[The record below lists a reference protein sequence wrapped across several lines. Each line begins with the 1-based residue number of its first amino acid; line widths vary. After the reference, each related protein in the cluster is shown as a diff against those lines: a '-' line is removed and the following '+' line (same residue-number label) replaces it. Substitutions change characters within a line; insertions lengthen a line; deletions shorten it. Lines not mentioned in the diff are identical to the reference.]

1 VAGVET
7 EGDDVGGALA
17 GMAALVTGG
26 GGGIGSASALELAR
40 DGAAV
45 TLMGRTEATL
55 QGATERLLGELP
67 PGSIVQYVVGDGTIA
82 ADVEHA
88 VDLAH
93 RTADGLR
100 ICVATVGGGPGT
112 IAPMLLLDDDTLL
125 RVYTQN
131 VVSAFLAMK
140 HSTPRMAERGGGS
153 VVCVSSVAARATSP
167 YLSNYVAAKAALEA
181 LVRAAAVEL
190 AAFGI
195 RVNAVRPGS
204 ILTKPRSDAE
214 LARGEAA
221 SQRLPIHRIGI
232 PVDVAAGVRYLAGPE
247 SSYVT
252 GQSFAID
259 GGSEVVPTAPT
270 FDGMLRERFG
280 DQVIDEALAGRIPR
294 PDRALP

>member
-1 VAGVET
+1 M
-7 EGDDVGGALA
+7 GDALA

-55 QGATERLLGELP
+55 QAAAARLLSELP
-67 PGSIVQYVVGDGTIA
+67 PGSTVQYVVGDGTIA
-82 ADVEHA
+82 ADVERA
-88 VDLAH
+88 VDVAH
-93 RTADGLR
+93 GMADGLR

-112 IAPMLLLDDDTLL
+112 IAPMLVLDDHMLL
-125 RVYTQN
+125 GVYTTN

-140 HSTPRMAERGGGS
+140 YCTPKMADAGGGS
-153 VVCVSSVAARATSP
+153 IVCVSSVAAKATSP
-167 YLSNYVAAKAALEA
+167 FLSSYIAAKAALEA

-190 AAFGI
+190 SAFGV

-204 ILTKPRSDAE
+204 ILTRPRGEAE
-214 LARGEAA
+214 LARGEEATR
-221 SQRLPIHRIGI
+221 RLPLHRIGI
-232 PVDVAAGVRYLAGPE
+232 PVDVAGGVRYLAGPE

-259 GGSEVVPTAPT
+259 GGSEIISSAPT
-270 FDGMLRERFG
+270 FEAMVRQRFG
-280 DQVIDEALAGRIPR
+280 DEVIDEALAGRIPGT
-294 PDRALP
+294 